1 MKLPALLHVI
11 IVLLLCLFDNWGKY
25 INNVLVAVLIRPVRW
40 IETVRVWRELGV
52 RRCGLVH
59 GVRLLLIFFMVENFF
74 VDPAD

>member
-25 INNVLVAVLIRPVRW
+25 IYNVLVAVLIRPVRW

-52 RRCGLVH
+52 RWCGLVH